1 MNASP
6 EQGIE
11 RADEPGVSTRDL
23 ADLAR
28 AGYEMLQEPFTHIY
42 FEVHHTEDRAG
53 YLRDEVFMG
62 GDPDP
67 ADADARGPEAGG
79 ADARDPE
86 GAEAPDSG
94 AEGSG
99 AAPASIAIEVLTSAA
114 NGVAL
119 VIGTN
124 RGLDAP
130 DRPAAVPG
138 GGLAAATVAD
148 GPNRRVF
155 RGTALPNPAFLFESA
170 LTYEGIVAID
180 PAQRGIRFHQSVAV
194 RDLIREISRV
204 AAHVAKAPLLFLQC
218 PAQLPDHVF
227 IGQDVKNRKSTT
239 PKRSS
244 ALAVRFAIALQRPS
258 ARLRVTLTDILMR
271 YCTEHRFG
279 FWLADT
285 RIGYRS
291 GNWFQICTSDEDLS
305 KRDRRE
311 RVVSNDSH
319 VVDCCLPITFV
330 GPARAGSTHTIVSFL
345 CKFKNLGVLSAALTT
360 LDDLAFIHFQLS
372 VAEMRRSNLADL
384 NSRLGAGS
392 SSWAANPAEAIRQLY
407 RVLVPDQEAQA
418 SIDASDGSGRIGD
431 YQTLAGPALN
441 CVMPDRERRIAV
453 WFSWQMEGV
462 GRDLASPLV
471 ELLSSL
477 EDMKLVAAK
486 DVARQ
491 AKAELASIEYL
502 IFRDVGNSVLRGRGK
517 FSIPERDILAL
528 FQDSSTFHDNPLE
541 VAAVKLC
548 MGLEDAWKSSLRRK
562 GVRGVSELTVSWR
575 EWWLGHWASPI

>member
-67 ADADARGPEAGG
+67 ADADAPGPGAG
-79 ADARDPE
+79 

-94 AEGSG
+94 AEGAG

-138 GGLAAATVAD
+138 GGLAATTVAD

-258 ARLRVTLTDILMR
+258 
-271 YCTEHRFG
+271 
-279 FWLADT
+279 
-285 RIGYRS
+285 
-291 GNWFQICTSDEDLS
+291 
-305 KRDRRE
+305 
-311 RVVSNDSH
+311 
-319 VVDCCLPITFV
+319 
-330 GPARAGSTHTIVSFL
+330 
-345 CKFKNLGVLSAALTT
+345 
-360 LDDLAFIHFQLS
+360 
-372 VAEMRRSNLADL
+372 
-384 NSRLGAGS
+384 
-392 SSWAANPAEAIRQLY
+392 
-407 RVLVPDQEAQA
+407 
-418 SIDASDGSGRIGD
+418 
-431 YQTLAGPALN
+431 
-441 CVMPDRERRIAV
+441 
-453 WFSWQMEGV
+453 
-462 GRDLASPLV
+462 
-471 ELLSSL
+471 
-477 EDMKLVAAK
+477 
-486 DVARQ
+486 
-491 AKAELASIEYL
+491 
-502 IFRDVGNSVLRGRGK
+502 
-517 FSIPERDILAL
+517 
-528 FQDSSTFHDNPLE
+528 
-541 VAAVKLC
+541 
-548 MGLEDAWKSSLRRK
+548 
-562 GVRGVSELTVSWR
+562 
-575 EWWLGHWASPI
+575 